1 MSVSHVQEL
10 TIVGSLINPCTYAR
24 AVELAAN
31 LGTRY
36 LDYGK
41 LGVAVFDVADYQ
53 EAIRQLKKGEISKA
67 VFKMN

>member
-1 MSVSHVQEL
+1 
-10 TIVGSLINPCTYAR
+10 VGSLINPCTYAR
-24 AVELAAN
+24 AVNLAAN

-36 LDYGK
+36 LDYSK

-53 EAIRQLKKGEISKA
+53 EAIQQLKKGEISKA

>member
-1 MSVSHVQEL
+1 M
-10 TIVGSLINPCTYAR
+10 GSLINPCTYAR
-24 AVELAAN
+24 AVNLAAN

-36 LDYGK
+36 LDYSK

-53 EAIRQLKKGEISKA
+53 EAIQQLKKGEISKA

>member
-1 MSVSHVQEL
+1 M
-10 TIVGSLINPCTYAR
+10 GSLINPCTYAG
-24 AVELAAN
+24 AVNLAAN

-36 LDYGK
+36 LDYSK

-53 EAIRQLKKGEISKA
+53 EAIQQLKKGEISKA